1 MKTYIYEG
9 GLRIVA
15 KSGVGSA
22 ILHQKNMLKQAEI
35 EEAASW
41 KEADIVHINTVF
53 PDSVIAA
60 GLAKLQGKKVVY
72 YGHSTMEDF
81 RNSFIGSNRVAPFFK
96 KWIRFCYSLGDLVIT
111 PTEYS
116 KGLLESYGIQKKIY
130 AVSNGVDTEFFKSEN
145 HEEEKKMLHEKYSI
159 PAGRKIVVS
168 AGHLIQRKGILDFLE
183 LAKMMPD
190 VTFIWFGGGNDSL
203 VTQEVKE
210 AVKNKSENVIFA
222 GFVEAS
228 ELKNAYCGA
237 DAFAFFSYEET
248 EGIVVLEALACEVPV
263 ILRDIPVYKGWI
275 EDQVQAYK
283 VYNLE
288 EYKNQLMH
296 IFENNQ
302 EQLLKNAREL
312 AENRSIKA
320 AGERLKVV
328 YRLSDTFVVKSSHRK
343 FFYRS
348 VRKRKYNL

>member
-9 GLRIVA
+9 GLGIVA

-22 ILHQKNMLKQAEI
+22 IKHQKNMIRQANI
-35 EEAASW
+35 DEAKSW

-53 PDSVIAA
+53 PDSVLAA
-60 GLAKLQGKKVVY
+60 CLAKMQGKKVVY

-81 RNSFIGSNRVAPFFK
+81 RNSFIGSNRFAPLFK
-96 KWIRFCYSLGDLVIT
+96 KWICFCYGLGDIVIT

-116 KGLLESYGIQKKIY
+116 KGLLESYGIRKKIY
-130 AVSNGVDTEFFKSEN
+130 AVSNGVDTEFFKSRN
-145 HEEEKKMLHEKYSI
+145 REEEKEQLHKKYNI
-159 PAGRKIVVS
+159 PMNRKIVVS

-183 LAKMMPD
+183 LAKMMPET
-190 VTFIWFGGGNDSL
+190 TFIWFGGGNDSL

-222 GFVEAS
+222 GYVEAA
-228 ELKNAYCGA
+228 ELRNAYCGA

-275 EDQVQAYK
+275 EDKVQAYK
-283 VYNLE
+283 VHNLE
-288 EYKNQLMH
+288 EYKHNLMQ

-302 EQLLKNAREL
+302 AELKKNAREL
-312 AENRSIKA
+312 AERRSIKC

-328 YRLSDTFVVKSSHRK
+328 YRLSETFVLKSSHRELSLRRTWK
-343 FFYRS
+343 Q
-348 VRKRKYNL
+348 KI

>member
-1 MKTYIYEG
+1 MKTYIYRG
-9 GLRIVA
+9 GFPIVE
-15 KSGVGSA
+15 KSGVGKA
-22 ILHQKNMLKQAEI
+22 IEHQEKMLNAV
-35 EEAASW
+35 EAPRAARW
-41 KEADIVHINTVF
+41 KEATVVHMNTVF
-53 PDSVIAA
+53 PDSMIAA
-60 GLAKLQGKKVVY
+60 FIAKMQKKKVIY

-81 RNSFIGSNRVAPFFK
+81 KNSFIGSNLAAPIFK
-96 KWIRFCYSLGDLVIT
+96 KWICFCYNLGDVVVT

-116 KGLLESYGIQKKIY
+116 RKLLEGYGLKRKIY
-130 AVSNGVDTEFFKSEN
+130 SITNGVDTEFFKPDPEGRIRFRAKYQLT
-145 HEEEKKMLHEKYSI
+145 EEQK
-159 PAGRKIVVS
+159 VVIS
-168 AGHLIQRKGILDFLE
+168 VGHLIGRKGILDFLE

-228 ELKNAYCGA
+228 ELKNAYRGA

-283 VYNLE
+283 VHNLE
-288 EYKNQLMH
+288 EYKHNLMH
-296 IFENNQ
+296 TFKGDQ
-302 EQLLKNAREL
+302 EELKKNAREL
-312 AENRSIKA
+312 AEQRSIRS

-328 YRLSDTFVVKSSHRK
+328 YRLSGVNVLQSTHRGLPH
-343 FFYRS
+343 RS
-348 VRKRKYNL
+348 VWKQEI

>member
-1 MKTYIYEG
+1 
-9 GLRIVA
+9 
-15 KSGVGSA
+15 
-22 ILHQKNMLKQAEI
+22 
-35 EEAASW
+35 
-41 KEADIVHINTVF
+41 
-53 PDSVIAA
+53 
-60 GLAKLQGKKVVY
+60 
-72 YGHSTMEDF
+72 
-81 RNSFIGSNRVAPFFK
+81 
-96 KWIRFCYSLGDLVIT
+96 
-111 PTEYS
+111 
-116 KGLLESYGIQKKIY
+116 
-130 AVSNGVDTEFFKSEN
+130 
-145 HEEEKKMLHEKYSI
+145 
-159 PAGRKIVVS
+159 
-168 AGHLIQRKGILDFLE
+168 
-183 LAKMMPD
+183 MMPD
-190 VTFIWFGGGNDSL
+190 VTFIWFGGGNDSF

-228 ELKNAYCGA
+228 ELKNAYRGA

-283 VYNLE
+283 VHNLE

-328 YRLSDTFVVKSSHRK
+328 YRLADTFVVKSSHRK